1 MNHPALVKTSDQ
13 PLFSSVSVSPFTSDE
28 ALRASDISLV
38 PSLNLQ
44 QILWWNS
51 KENKGSPYRNFVGS
65 TQKWKSDSPLNSK
78 PIDIHRMLFLVLKK
92 EIREGFAGI
101 KLRLTL
107 HQIRTLTYL
116 FLSLTIR
123 RKKRNKTLTVC
134 SALVVNLKTT
144 MEKSR
149 YDVRNL
155 SDGRAHIVLVWR
167 KILFE
172 SCQG

>member
-1 MNHPALVKTSDQ
+1 MLPLWTILLWWRPAISRCLVLLVFRRLLLMRLSEHQ
-13 PLFSSVSVSPFTSDE
+13 IS
-28 ALRASDISLV
+28 ALCQAWTYS
-38 PSLNLQ
+38 

-51 KENKGSPYRNFVGS
+51 KENKGSPYRNFVGL

-116 FLSLTIR
+116 FVSLTIR
-123 RKKRNKTLTVC
+123 RKKRNKTLIVC
-134 SALVVNLKTT
+134 SVLVVNLKTT
-144 MEKSR
+144 MEKS
-149 YDVRNL
+149 
-155 SDGRAHIVLVWR
+155 G
-167 KILFE
+167 
-172 SCQG
+172 